1 MIYTVTLNPTIDRT
15 MHFPGLT
22 LGTLNRA
29 VSSRMDFSGKGVN
42 VSMGLHQFGLESVIM
57 GIMAGAS
64 GRIFEQSLK
73 SAGYSC
79 DCLHLEGETRSNI
92 TVVDDAT
99 GVTTKLNE
107 PGPTVTEEDLAT
119 FEQRLLSRVRE
130 GDLCVFSGSLPP
142 GAPSDTYAH
151 LIGAVHS
158 QGAKAAL
165 DTSGEALKLGCA
177 AGPELLKP
185 NEDEAVGLLSRP
197 LESDEE
203 LASGLEALL
212 ALGPQRVLLSLGGRG
227 AALADGDSIQTS
239 FDPPQS
245 KRGSKLVCWLA
256 KPPAITEVS
265 AVGAGDALMAAG
277 LWAWI
282 QGLSAQETVRWAVA
296 AGTAA
301 AMGDGSVMP
310 ELAHIREVYKE
321 TRVACLW
328 QERVSLSA
336 NNANLREQNIRIG
349 ADSCD

>member
-15 MHFPGLT
+15 MHFSGLT

-29 VSSRMDFSGKGVN
+29 ISSRMDFSGKGVN
-42 VSMGLHQFGLESVIM
+42 VSMGLRQYGLGSVIM

-64 GRIFEQSLK
+64 GRVFEQSLK
-73 SAGYSC
+73 SAGYAC

-92 TVVDDAT
+92 TVIDDAT

-107 PGPTVTEEDLAT
+107 PGPTVTEEDLAA
-119 FEQRLLSRVRE
+119 FEQRLLARLRE

-142 GAPSDTYAH
+142 GAPPDTYAQ

-165 DTSGEALKLGCA
+165 DTSGEALELGCA
-177 AGPELLKP
+177 AGPEFLKP
-185 NEDEAVGLLSRP
+185 NEDEAVGLLARP

-203 LASGLEALL
+203 LVSGLRALL
-212 ALGPQRVLLSLGGRG
+212 ALGPQRILLSLGSRG
-227 AALADGDSIQTS
+227 AALADGDSVQTS

-256 KPPAITEVS
+256 EPPAITEVN

-282 QGLSAQETVRWAVA
+282 QGLDSQEIVRWAVA

-301 AMGDGSVMP
+301 AMGDGSAMP
-310 ELAHIREVYKE
+310 ELGHIRKVYKE

-336 NNANLREQNIRIG
+336 NNANLRG
-349 ADSCD
+349 